1 MELSK
6 RISKNR
12 ILQLAINRDYTR
24 IGEIIEVGN
33 TDFMSYDLCQS
44 DDYGF
49 YAMGTEDFEGERL
62 IFSIDKNNPLYIP
75 FLNLLNED
83 KSLIID
89 DDSTRELKQK
99 YLEIV
104 NEGDY
109 ISLSFINKDE
119 DASCIDKFDVFIK
132 NIAYD
137 LRSKIDSQRLDT
149 KSRLI
154 RFFNEVRVNLQND
167 QEIGLKENPKVLSK
181 VPNEK
186 S

>member
-1 MELSK
+1 MEVSK
-6 RISKNR
+6 RINKNR

-24 IGEIIEVGN
+24 IGEIIEVGD

-49 YAMGTEDFEGERL
+49 YAMGTNDFEGDTL
-62 IFSIDKNNPLYIP
+62 TFSIDKNNPLYIP
-75 FLNLLNED
+75 FLNLLNKD

-89 DDSTRELKQK
+89 DDLTRELNQK

-104 NEGDY
+104 DEGDS

-119 DASCIDKFDVFIK
+119 KASCIDKFDVFIK

-137 LRSKIDSQRLDT
+137 LRSKTDSQRLDT

-154 RFFNEVRVNLQND
+154 KFFNEVRVNLQND
-167 QEIGLKENPKVLSK
+167 QKLGPKENPKVLSK
-181 VPNEK
+181 VPNERN
-186 S
+186 